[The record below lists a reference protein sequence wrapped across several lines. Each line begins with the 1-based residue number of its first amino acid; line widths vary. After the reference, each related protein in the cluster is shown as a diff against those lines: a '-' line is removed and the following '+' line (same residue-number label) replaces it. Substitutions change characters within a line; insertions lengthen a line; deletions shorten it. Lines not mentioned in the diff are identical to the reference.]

1 MYAIKLCVESAS
13 YKNVYTCEGA
23 DQFVLFRK
31 GNSETDLAVR
41 KCK

>member
-1 MYAIKLCVESAS
+1 MYAIKSCIESAG

-31 GNSETDLAVR
+31 GNSETDPAVR
-41 KCK
+41 RCK